1 MPLSEFALR
10 PRERTHPSE
19 RLLRYLAVG
28 MTLSTALTGCLFS
41 SGPSSSG
48 VTSTTTSSTRPEVA
62 GVTGAVSVGAGA
74 ATVPDTYVPG
84 QPAPTVPL
92 AEAQAA
98 QLKAADSATTVP
110 AALSPLAPITALLAT
125 AQKGLLT
132 AEAAS
137 RNLWDSWQDKDWER
151 ASLYA
156 STDAVKSL
164 FALPWRPETVDHGCR
179 PSPVPEM
186 AARCLFVQGSVVKI
200 LDVKGSAG
208 EGYKV
213 ARVSTA
219 RQATPVVSAL
229 PVTPGDP
236 SVSIDPDV
244 AGPLPDAGIAA
255 TPGAGSVPVP
265 TPTVLSARRPATTSP
280 RQSAAKTKKSPATGA
295 SGGQVPPPTADPSG
309 DAPTTPTSRPAGG
322 GVPAG
327 APVVSQVE

>member
-1 MPLSEFALR
+1 MPLSEFAPQR
-10 PRERTHPSE
+10 REGAHLSE
-19 RLLRYLAVG
+19 RLLCYLAVG
-28 MTLSTALTGCLFS
+28 VSLSTALTGCLFT

-48 VTSTTTSSTRPEVA
+48 VTSTTTSPTRPELA
-62 GVTGAVSVGAGA
+62 GVTGAVPIGASA

-92 AEAQAA
+92 AEAEAA
-98 QLKAADSATTVP
+98 QLKAADAATTVP

-125 AQKGLLT
+125 AVKGLLT

-200 LDVKGSAG
+200 LDVKGSAT

-219 RQATPVVSAL
+219 RQDTPIVSAL
-229 PVTPGDP
+229 PATPGDP
-236 SVSIDPDV
+236 SVSVDPNV
-244 AGPLPDAGIAA
+244 VGSLPDAGIAA
-255 TPGAGSVPVP
+255 ATGTGSDPVT
-265 TPTVLSARRPATTSP
+265 TPTVPSARPATTSP
-280 RQSAAKTKKSPATGA
+280 RRSTSKAKKSPATGA
-295 SGGQVPPPTADPSG
+295 SGAEVPAPAGDPSG
-309 DAPTTPTSRPAGG
+309 NSPTTPTSRPAGG